1 MSPTSP
7 IIVIVSLLVALLTTK
22 LVSVLFKI
30 QLKPVKYTSIDGLR
44 GYLAFFVFLHHSS
57 VYCFFLPTWN
67 WAAPPS
73 NLFTHFG
80 QTSVSLFFMVTGF
93 LFFSKLIEA
102 REKKIDW
109 LHFFV
114 SRFLRLYP
122 LYIFVLVAVFFIA
135 FTMTDLKL
143 FEPLSNVMTEAKHW
157 LLFAMYDNPNI
168 NTYVETNG
176 IMASVIWSIKYEW
189 LFYFSLPALGLIFF
203 KQRPSIVT
211 LLLSCFIVFSF
222 FYFTYIKVFH
232 FYSFMGGLAAAILA
246 KNDMFLKL
254 AQHFLSSIIII
265 ACLFLAVYFFD
276 TAYLITPLILTSIAF
291 ILIAGGNT
299 IFGILSINVSRQIGQ
314 LSYSIYLLHTTLLFI
329 LYRMIIGIDAAG
341 KYSVEK
347 FWAIN
352 MGLAAVLILLSFA
365 TYYFIELPSIN
376 SSGKVTK
383 NLYAFKAKLLK
394 TIMPTRKSSP
404 DEI

>member
-7 IIVIVSLLVALLTTK
+7 IIIIVSLLVALLTTK
-22 LVSVLFKI
+22 LVSVWFKI
-30 QLKPVKYTSIDGLR
+30 QLKPVKYISIDGLR

-122 LYIFVLVAVFFIA
+122 LYIFVLAAVFFIA
-135 FTMTDLKL
+135 FFMTDLKFL
-143 FEPLSNVMTEAKHW
+143 EPMSKILSEAKHW
-157 LLFAMYDNPNI
+157 FLFAMYDNPNI
-168 NTYVETNG
+168 NTYSETNG

-189 LFYFSLPALGLIFF
+189 LFYFSLPVLGLIFF
-203 KQRPSIVT
+203 KQRPAIIT

-232 FYSFMGGLAAAILA
+232 FYSFLGGLIAAILA
-246 KNDMFLKL
+246 KNDVFLKL
-254 AQHFLSSIIII
+254 SKHFLSSLIIIT
-265 ACLFLAVYFFD
+265 CLFLAVCFFE
-276 TAYLITPLILTSIAF
+276 TAYLVTPLILTSIAF

-329 LYRMIIGIDAAG
+329 IYRMIIGIDVAG

-352 MGLAAVLILLSFA
+352 MCLAVVLILLSFA

-383 NLYAFKAKLLK
+383 KIYNLKARFVK
-394 TIMPTRKSSP
+394 TVKPTRTSSQ
-404 DEI
+404 DGI